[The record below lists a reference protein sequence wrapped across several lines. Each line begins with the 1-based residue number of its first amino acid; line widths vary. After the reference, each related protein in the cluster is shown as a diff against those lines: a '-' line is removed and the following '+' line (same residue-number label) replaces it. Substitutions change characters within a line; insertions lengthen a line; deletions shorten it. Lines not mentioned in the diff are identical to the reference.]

1 MSWKKKCDGDNWILC
16 ASILSS
22 SGRCWD
28 IYKQNNGPVW
38 IPCMHCVMGASVSI
52 FLVAVHG
59 VILWRACILDIEQLP
74 QKFLEFVFIYRVV
87 DKGICSKAAIVKYHL
102 LRWSWRGVNWV
113 SSFSI
118 HLSVCGQNRVHSV
131 WSSIIQP
138 DPCVSYLHMI
148 SSTKFR
154 RYAVYWLFINSQ
166 ILIFAKCF

>member
-1 MSWKKKCDGDNWILC
+1 MATEIWVNIGPGNGLLPDGTKPLPEPVLTDHQWGFMTFIWGQFLWKRSIYISLKISLKITKLRLLPRANELKKKMWWRQLNTWGCHC
-16 ASILSS
+16 ACILSS

-87 DKGICSKAAIVKYHL
+87 DKGICSKAAIV
-102 LRWSWRGVNWV
+102 
-113 SSFSI
+113 
-118 HLSVCGQNRVHSV
+118 
-131 WSSIIQP
+131 
-138 DPCVSYLHMI
+138 
-148 SSTKFR
+148 
-154 RYAVYWLFINSQ
+154 
-166 ILIFAKCF
+166 